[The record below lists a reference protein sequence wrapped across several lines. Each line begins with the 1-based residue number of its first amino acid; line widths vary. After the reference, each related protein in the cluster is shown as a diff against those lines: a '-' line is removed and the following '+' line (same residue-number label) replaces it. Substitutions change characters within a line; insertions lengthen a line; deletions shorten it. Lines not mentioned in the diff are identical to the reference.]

1 MDNCRE
7 STARFTA
14 RGGIRP
20 RLTGGRRALT
30 LLAAFGLL
38 AAAAAPAAADG
49 PGDVSLPPIPRGLE
63 GSSCT
68 KPSAK
73 KISGRPWAQN
83 VLRPELAWDLT
94 EGDGATV
101 AVIDTG
107 VDAHGTPALAGRVEA
122 GPDVAGGGSAGKDC
136 VGHGTFVAG
145 LIAAAKPDDA
155 GFAGIAPSTH
165 ILSVRATADNGT
177 TTPDHLAAGIDA
189 AVAGGAQVIEVPVA
203 LASGS
208 AELTAS
214 VQAARAKDVLIVAPA
229 YGNQQLDSGKAA
241 PAAYPAQLPGV
252 VAVAALAPPDGL
264 PDQQQPPRTAP
275 DLAAPGDNVVSVGP
289 RGGGHFTGSGADY
302 ASAVVAGAAAL
313 VRSYRPDLTAPQVL
327 SRLQRTA
334 YHYQGAVSLVGS
346 GTVDPGSAVTASLG
360 AGRDD
365 GADPAMALRL
375 PAPPSRDAEHRAW
388 TIAGVS
394 AGLIALLGLA
404 AAAVPRGQRR
414 GWRPGRLSAPA
425 PDATTGDTGPASAGD
440 TGLASAGA

>member
-14 RGGIRP
+14 RGGYRP
-20 RLTGGRRALT
+20 RLGGGRRALT

-38 AAAAAPAAADG
+38 AMGAGPASADG
-49 PGDVSLPPIPRGLE
+49 PDGISLPPIPRGVE
-63 GSSCT
+63 GKSCT

-101 AVIDTG
+101 AVVDTG
-107 VDAHGTPALAGRVEA
+107 VDAHGTPALAGRVKA
-122 GPDVAGGGSAGKDC
+122 GPDVAGGGASGKDC

-145 LIAAAKPDDA
+145 LIAAAQPEDA

-177 TTPDHLAAGIDA
+177 TTPDRLAAGIDA
-189 AVAGGAQVIEVPVA
+189 AVAGGAQVIDVPVA
-203 LASGS
+203 LAAGS
-208 AELTAS
+208 AKLTAA
-214 VQAARAKDVLIVAPA
+214 VKAARAEDALIIAPA
-229 YGNQQLDSGKAA
+229 YGAEQLDSGKAA

-252 VAVAALAPPDGL
+252 VAVASLAPPEGL

-289 RGGGHFTGSGADY
+289 RGDGHFTGSGADY

-327 SRLQRTA
+327 ARLQRTA
-334 YHYQGAVSLVGS
+334 YHYQGAVSLVGA
-346 GTVDPGSAVTASLG
+346 GTVDPGAAVTANLAS
-360 AGRDD
+360 GR
-365 GADPAMALRL
+365 GPAEDPATALRL
-375 PAPPSRDAEHRAW
+375 PGPPSHAAEHRAW

-414 GWRPGRLSAPA
+414 GWRPGRLSAPT
-425 PDATTGDTGPASAGD
+425 PDAAADAGPASSGV
-440 TGLASAGA
+440 